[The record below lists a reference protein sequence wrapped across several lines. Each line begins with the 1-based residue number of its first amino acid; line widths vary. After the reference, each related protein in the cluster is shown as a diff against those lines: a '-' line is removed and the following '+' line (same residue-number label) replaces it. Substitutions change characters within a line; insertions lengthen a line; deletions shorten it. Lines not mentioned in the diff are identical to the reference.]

1 MKNTSPDSLRIR
13 LIAAVQESDQDQ
25 DQDSESLARR
35 SISEVQTVKKKMD
48 IQLGDLK
55 DPMRFGKKV
64 NDGIKCKLCQA
75 VLGIWKGADGR
86 INNNFKRHLG
96 KGSYL
101 ILFPLTEI
109 DVYFMSR
116 KRSHAKD

>member
-75 VLGIWKGADGR
+75 VLGIWGY
-86 INNNFKRHLG
+86 NNNFKRHLG

-101 ILFPLTEI
+101 TVSS
-109 DVYFMSR
+109 D
-116 KRSHAKD
+116 